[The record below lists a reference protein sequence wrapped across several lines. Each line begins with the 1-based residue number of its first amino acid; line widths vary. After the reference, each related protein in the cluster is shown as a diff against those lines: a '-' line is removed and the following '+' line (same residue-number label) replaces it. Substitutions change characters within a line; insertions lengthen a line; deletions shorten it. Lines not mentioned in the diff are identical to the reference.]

1 MEDQMSA
8 GSLELEESN
17 QISMAKKP
25 INMKKEVMESAGVM
39 NSNYMASKSLAVM
52 EELSEDE

>member
-17 QISMAKKP
+17 QISMAEKP
-25 INMKKEVMESAGVM
+25 INMKKEVLESAGVM
-39 NSNYMASKSLAVM
+39 NSKNMAIKSLAVM
-52 EELSEDE
+52 EELSED

>member
-17 QISMAKKP
+17 QISMAEKP

-39 NSNYMASKSLAVM
+39 NSKNMASKSLAVM
-52 EELSEDE
+52 EELSED

>member
-1 MEDQMSA
+1 MSV

-39 NSNYMASKSLAVM
+39 NSKNMAIKSLAVM
-52 EELSEDE
+52 EELSED

>member
-52 EELSEDE
+52 EELSED